1 MSTGFLP
8 CKFNSLSE
16 SIISFNAEQNQVEG
30 QVPSCLA
37 GGSLLCLFSKHR
49 ICSME
54 GSLLQLCNDSFFTF
68 LSPSHKQLSGTIPAN
83 PHLDL
88 NSRMTSSIG
97 SCSRAV
103 CNNSS
108 CLSFSTQGCIIKELV
123 GFRAFSG
130 FTSRANKWC
139 IRPFDR
145 YQCVEAATGCPNTR
159 QT

>member
-1 MSTGFLP
+1 MLNRIKLKDRFHLG
-8 CKFNSLSE
+8 
-16 SIISFNAEQNQVEG
+16 
-30 QVPSCLA
+30 LA

-108 CLSFSTQGCIIKELV
+108 SLFFNPGLYNQ
-123 GFRAFSG
+123 R
-130 FTSRANKWC
+130 TSRIQSLLRTYLKSEQMVHQALRSIPVCRSCNWVSQ
-139 IRPFDR
+139 
-145 YQCVEAATGCPNTR
+145 YQADIEHNLHRAPWQFSVLELLLY
-159 QT
+159 